1 MRNPLLFA
9 VFTFFL
15 PLASLA
21 VSPGRTID
29 EVRTSIEK
37 IRRDADENR
46 ERLRRTMTREK
57 NVLTQ
62 LDSLDQEISLARTYM
77 KRLDTEAEQLTQ
89 EKSEA
94 DIALKDSEQR
104 LSKRQTGFARR
115 LRDIYKR
122 GHRLQGLRGLQVLL
136 SVDSVFDLLRRS
148 RYLSAVARQDRK
160 DFEAI
165 LKDRDAVAA
174 TRARLFVQEEAFETI
189 RKEKQTQVGSLGEQV
204 RARKR
209 FLTRV
214 RKNVKAYKAAEA
226 QLIRDRKRSEDAL
239 RELIADAERA
249 GKRIVKHTGTFSGLR
264 GRMRWPIAGKVVS
277 RFGRVQDPKLKTWTF
292 NRGVE
297 IEAPEGSR
305 IRSIAAG
312 EVAAV
317 DWFRGYGLFALV
329 GHDDGYYTL
338 YAHLGEVF
346 VQVEDR
352 VKAGET
358 IAISGNTGTLDQRST
373 LHFEIMKGS
382 DPEDPVKWLE

>member
-9 VFTFFL
+9 VFTFFF
-15 PLASLA
+15 PLVSLA

-37 IRRDADENR
+37 IKREAEQNR
-46 ERLRRTMTREK
+46 ERLRRTVTREK

-62 LDSLDQEISLARTYM
+62 LDSLDQEMSLARTYV
-77 KRLDTEAEQLTQ
+77 KRLDAEAEQLTR
-89 EKSEA
+89 EKKEA

-122 GHRLQGLRGLQVLL
+122 GRRLQGLRGLQVLL

-165 LKDRDAVAA
+165 LKDRDDVAV
-174 TRARLFVQEEAFETI
+174 TRARLFAQEEAFETI
-189 RKEKQTQVGSLGEQV
+189 RKEKQTQVGSLGKQV
-204 RARKR
+204 RGRKR

-214 RKNVKAYKAAEA
+214 RENVKAYKTAEA

-264 GRMRWPIAGKVVS
+264 GRMRWPVTGKVVS
-277 RFGRVQDPKLKTWTF
+277 RFGRVQDPKIKTWTF
-292 NRGVE
+292 NRGIE
-297 IEAPEGSR
+297 IEASEGSR

-338 YAHLGEVF
+338 YAHLREVF

-373 LHFEIMKGS
+373 LHFEIMNGS
-382 DPEDPVKWLE
+382 DPEDPMKWLE

>member
-9 VFTFFL
+9 VFTFFF
-15 PLASLA
+15 PLVSLA
-21 VSPGRTID
+21 VSPGRTIN

-37 IRRDADENR
+37 IRREAEENR

-62 LDSLDQEISLARTYM
+62 VDSLDQEMALARTYL
-77 KRLDTEAEQLTQ
+77 KRLDAEAEQLTQ
-89 EKSEA
+89 EKNEA
-94 DIALKDSEQR
+94 DIAIKDSEQR

-122 GHRLQGLRGLQVLL
+122 GRRLQGLRGLQVLL

-148 RYLSAVARQDRK
+148 RYLSAVAKQDRK

-174 TRARLFVQEEAFETI
+174 TRARLFAQEDAFETI

-239 RELIADAERA
+239 RELIAEAERA

-264 GRMRWPIAGKVVS
+264 GRMRWPITGKVVS

-292 NRGVE
+292 NRGIE

-305 IRSIAAG
+305 IRSIAVG

-338 YAHLGEVF
+338 YAHLREVL

-382 DPEDPVKWLE
+382 DPEDPMQWLE

>member
-1 MRNPLLFA
+1 MRNSLLFS
-9 VFTFFL
+9 VFTFFF
-15 PLASLA
+15 PLVSLA
-21 VSPGRTID
+21 VSPGRTIN

-37 IRRDADENR
+37 IRREAEENR

-62 LDSLDQEISLARTYM
+62 VDSLDQEMALARTYL
-77 KRLDTEAEQLTQ
+77 KRLDAEAEQLTQ
-89 EKSEA
+89 EKNEA

-122 GHRLQGLRGLQVLL
+122 GRRLQGLRGLQVLL

-148 RYLSAVARQDRK
+148 RYLSAVAKQDRK

-174 TRARLFVQEEAFETI
+174 TRARLFAQEDAFETI

-214 RKNVKAYKAAEA
+214 RKNVKVYKAAEA
-226 QLIRDRKRSEDAL
+226 QLSRDRKRSEDAL
-239 RELIADAERA
+239 RELIAEAERA

-264 GRMRWPIAGKVVS
+264 GRMRWPITGKVVS

-292 NRGVE
+292 NRGIE
-297 IEAPEGSR
+297 IKAPEGSR
-305 IRSIAAG
+305 IRSIAVG

-338 YAHLGEVF
+338 YAHLREVF
-346 VQVEDR
+346 VQVEDS
-352 VKAGET
+352 VQAGET

-382 DPEDPVKWLE
+382 DPEDPMQWLE

>member
-1 MRNPLLFA
+1 MRNPLLIA
-9 VFTFFL
+9 VFTFFF
-15 PLASLA
+15 PLASFA

-37 IRRDADENR
+37 IRLEAEENR

-62 LDSLDQEISLARTYM
+62 LESLDQEMSLARTYLN
-77 KRLDTEAEQLTQ
+77 RLDDEAEQLTQ
-89 EKSEA
+89 EKNEA

-122 GHRLQGLRGLQVLL
+122 GRRLQGLRGLQVLL

-148 RYLSAVARQDRK
+148 RYLSAVARQDQK

-165 LKDRDAVAA
+165 LKDRDAVAD
-174 TRARLFVQEEAFETI
+174 TRTRLFAQEEAFETI
-189 RKEKQTQVGSLGEQV
+189 RTEKQTQVGSLGEQV

-214 RKNVKAYKAAEA
+214 RKNVKAYKTAEA
-226 QLIRDRKRSEDAL
+226 QLIHERKRSEDAL
-239 RELIADAERA
+239 RELIAEAERT
-249 GKRIVKHTGTFSGLR
+249 GKRTVKHTGIFSGLR
-264 GRMRWPIAGKVVS
+264 GRMRWPITGKVVS

-292 NRGVE
+292 NRGIE
-297 IEAPEGSR
+297 IEVQEGSR
-305 IRSIAAG
+305 IRSIGAG

-338 YAHLGEVF
+338 YAHLREVF

-382 DPEDPVKWLE
+382 DPEDPMQWLE